1 MAVATR
7 GELPILLL
15 DDIAAELDPIHRK
28 LLIEQMPAAAQS
40 IVTTADFGW
49 LEETKLRD
57 AAHFRVTAGEI
68 ESL

>member
-1 MAVATR
+1 MDQV
-7 GELPILLL
+7 LLL
-15 DDIAAELDPIHRK
+15 DDIAAELDSVHRK

-49 LEETKLRD
+49 LKETELRD
-57 AAHFRVTAGEI
+57 AVHFRVTAGKI